1 MARLDL
7 PSADI
12 TILVLKNGFNFI
24 TRGIGSGYGLSLV
37 GANALA
43 KLDCNYKQIL
53 ENSRKN
59 KIGMNELYQI
69 NSVLLKKGMNFSFEY
84 LARNNKEK

>member
-1 MARLDL
+1 MTRLDL

-12 TILVLKNGFNFI
+12 TILVLKQRFTFI
-24 TRGIGSGYGLSLV
+24 TRGIGNGYGLSIV

-53 ENSRKN
+53 GYYFQNVVLYTKEES
-59 KIGMNELYQI
+59 KI
-69 NSVLLKKGMNFSFEY
+69 
-84 LARNNKEK
+84 